1 VSRKL
6 DPDVD
11 AAIATATLSLLA
23 EHGFAAMTMEA
34 LAEVAA
40 VGKPTLYRRY
50 PDKATLVAAVI
61 AGQLPELEVAD
72 RDDTRAELWEAVAK
86 GLPADGPAYLR
97 LIGGLVAEEKR
108 HPDLI
113 EAFRANI
120 LLPRRAVV
128 IAVIERGKDRG
139 EVGDAVDAEAALDA
153 MAGAFLAR
161 AFAGLDVGPRWR
173 ARAFES
179 WWETIREGH
188 ER

>member
-1 VSRKL
+1 MSRSF

-23 EHGFAAMTMEA
+23 EQGFAAMTMDA
-34 LAEVAA
+34 LAEAA
-40 VGKPTLYRRY
+40 GVGKPALYRRY
-50 PDKATLVAAVI
+50 PDKATLVTAVI

-72 RDDTRAELWEAVAK
+72 RGDTRAELWEAVAK
-86 GLPADGPAYLR
+86 GLPADGPGYLR
-97 LIGGLVAEEKR
+97 LIGGLVAEENR

-113 EAFRANI
+113 EAFRANL

-139 EVGDAVDAEAALDA
+139 EVDDEVDAEAALDA

-161 AFAGLDVGPRWR
+161 GFAGLDVGPRWR
-173 ARAFES
+173 ACAFAS
-179 WWETIREGH
+179 WWETIRKRS